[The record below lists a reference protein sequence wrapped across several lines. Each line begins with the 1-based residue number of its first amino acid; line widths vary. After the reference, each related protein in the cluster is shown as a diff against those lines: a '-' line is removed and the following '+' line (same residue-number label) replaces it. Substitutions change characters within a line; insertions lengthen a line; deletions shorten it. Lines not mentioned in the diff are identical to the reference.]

1 MLSRVWSSFISIEG
15 PIKGERV
22 VWLGNSASSSVELH
36 LIDREAL
43 GDRSVGLEAKMG
55 LLEKKVGLEITK
67 KKGCKKPP
75 KPPRPP
81 NSLPSDAA
89 NQKLMK
95 EISEI
100 AMMKRARIE
109 RMKKKVKD
117 ANSARI
123 NGNLWALIVT
133 ILFVLVI
140 IWQVIVVHHSC
151 YLGVCGLLLIR
162 LQLLLLRLPISCF
175 RVFAGVLPRGSSSG
189 ISNGHAESSV
199 ETRGGL
205 ISIHFYK
212 NASGN
217 TPQASTSKSPK
228 YAPRARVLKL
238 STRVYYSTK
247 ISYETA

>member
-1 MLSRVWSSFISIEG
+1 MDKNSSREKELVIDLEGGETAVIREQEGSKDTWCSAGQDNGMLSRVWSSFISIEG

-22 VWLGNSASSSVELH
+22 GNSASSSVELH

-140 IWQVIVVHHSC
+140 IWQ
-151 YLGVCGLLLIR
+151 
-162 LQLLLLRLPISCF
+162 
-175 RVFAGVLPRGSSSG
+175 GVLPRGSSSG

-217 TPQASTSKSPK
+217 TPQASTSMSPNSDVEP
-228 YAPRARVLKL
+228 A
-238 STRVYYSTK
+238 SG
-247 ISYETA
+247 